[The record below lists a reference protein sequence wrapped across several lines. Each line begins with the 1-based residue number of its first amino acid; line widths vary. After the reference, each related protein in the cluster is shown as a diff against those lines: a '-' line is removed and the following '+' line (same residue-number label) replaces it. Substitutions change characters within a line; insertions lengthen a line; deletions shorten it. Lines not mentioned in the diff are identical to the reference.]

1 VRLPEAGPETSNR
14 PSREFRYERKF
25 LADQLDTHQ
34 VRALVK
40 AHPSMFYEPYP
51 PRYVNNLYLDTKG
64 LENYFAN
71 VAGAEERE
79 KVRVRWY
86 GDLFRFVEWPVL
98 EFKIKCGLMSTKF
111 QYRFPPF
118 RLDRQFS
125 GRAFR
130 DALRKLNHPNPSG
143 GTLQDLD
150 VVLLNRYYRW
160 YYATRDNQY
169 RITVDTGLTYYR
181 VTRMANSFAHKQ
193 VEHRQV
199 IVEMKYGREC
209 EETADRISSFFPFRV
224 TKNSKYVTGIDR
236 VFF

>member
-1 VRLPEAGPETSNR
+1 VGVPEGGRGDGNR

-25 LADQLDTHQ
+25 LVDQLDVHR

-64 LENYFAN
+64 MENYFAN
-71 VAGAEERE
+71 VAGAEERQ
-79 KVRVRWY
+79 KVRIRWY
-86 GDLFRFVEWPVL
+86 GDLFRFVDRPVL
-98 EFKIKCGLMSTKF
+98 EFKIKCGLVSTKL
-111 QYRFPPF
+111 QYPFEPFWLDGRF
-118 RLDRQFS
+118 R

-130 DALRKLNHPNPSG
+130 DPLRRLHHPDGST

-160 YYATRDNQY
+160 YYATRDHRY
-169 RITVDTGLTYYR
+169 RITVDTDLTFYR
-181 VTRMANSFAHKQ
+181 VTGMANSFAHKQ
-193 VEHRQV
+193 VDHTQI

-209 EETADRISSFFPFRV
+209 EEGADRVSGFFPFRV
-224 TKNSKYVTGIDR
+224 TKNSKYVTGIER

>member
-1 VRLPEAGPETSNR
+1 VIMSEAGPQGGEWLA
-14 PSREFRYERKF
+14 REFRYERKF
-25 LADQLDTHQ
+25 LVDQLDVHQ

-64 LENYFAN
+64 MENYFAN

-86 GDLFRFVEWPVL
+86 GDLFRLVERPVL
-98 EFKIKCGLMSTKF
+98 EFKIKCGLVSTKL
-111 QYRFPPF
+111 QVPFPPF
-118 RLDRQFS
+118 RLDRHFH
-125 GRAFR
+125 GRALR
-130 DALRKLNHPNPSG
+130 DGLRGLTHPDGPG

-160 YYATRDNQY
+160 YYATRDHRY
-169 RITVDTGLTYYR
+169 RITVDRELTYYR
-181 VTRMANSFAHKQ
+181 VSRMANSFAHKQ
-193 VEHRQV
+193 VAHNHI
-199 IVEMKYGREC
+199 IVELKYDREC
-209 EETADRISSFFPFRV
+209 EQGADRVSGFFPFRV
-224 TKNSKYVTGIDR
+224 TKNSKYVTGIER